1 MRTFVIAAL
10 FASASALSLTQLQYL
25 SEAPACKEGDK
36 RPECAKAAAAFGDD
50 KKNATAAA
58 FAAPDCKE
66 GDKRPECAKAAA
78 GFGDDKA
85 KNATEKAF

>member
-36 RPECAKAAAAFGDD
+36 RPECAKAAAGFGDD

-78 GFGDDKA
+78 FGDDKA